1 VKEIIIHEATPS
13 QLDWL
18 IESLFPNIGMTATHV
33 HREGFEPNDFPVRK
47 FTTTPSILWPV
58 VDNYVCGP
66 EPDMSAEGVH
76 IGWWCYVPHHGWF
89 RGETGMVAA
98 ARGYLRGVTGMDK
111 HLVPEELLQ

>member
-1 VKEIIIHEATPS
+1 MKEINIHEATPS

-33 HREGFEPNDFPVRK
+33 HRKGTKTQVSPVRK
-47 FTTTPSILWPV
+47 FTTTPSIFWPV
-58 VDNYVCGP
+58 VSRYVS
-66 EPDMSAEGVH
+66 ESESDTNAEGFHV
-76 IGWWCYVPHHGWF
+76 GWRCYVPHHGWF

-111 HLVPEELLQ
+111 HLVPEELQ